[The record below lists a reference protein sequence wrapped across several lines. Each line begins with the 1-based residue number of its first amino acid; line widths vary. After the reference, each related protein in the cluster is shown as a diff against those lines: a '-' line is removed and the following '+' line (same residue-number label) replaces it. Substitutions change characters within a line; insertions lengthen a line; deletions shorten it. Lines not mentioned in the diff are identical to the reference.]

1 MVYTGSMKTISL
13 DVRERILRS
22 YDQPG
27 RTRAE
32 VAQWFGVSLGM
43 VKKLLQQ
50 RRKLGEI
57 APLHHRAGRKPMIT
71 AAHRA
76 QFRVLLAKRC
86 DLTLGELRAA
96 TGLHCSLPAICYV
109 LTDMGLT
116 YKKDSPGERTGPT
129 GHRCRPNHLA
139 SHVRHMGRKAVGICR
154 RIGGEDEHGAP
165 AGARTPW

>member
-1 MVYTGSMKTISL
+1 MAAGGPVVVYTGCMKTISL

-50 RRKLGEI
+50 RRQLGEI

-96 TGLHCSLPAICYV
+96 TGLRCSLPAICYV

-116 YKKDSPGERTGPT
+116 YKKRLSGRVNRTDLTSLPPEPFGKP
-129 GHRCRPNHLA
+129 RA
-139 SHVRHMGRKAVGICR
+139 A
-154 RIGGEDEHGAP
+154 HG
-165 AGARTPW
+165 T